1 MKTVTMYGVMGLAAL
16 VFAGSAMADQATG
29 NQNIAK
35 RPVIGQQADETANQA
50 WEGTALQTDKQ
61 PAVLQ
66 VAEQKE
72 QFRKQLNLQYA
83 SKRAYVKP
91 DAAE

>member
-1 MKTVTMYGVMGLAAL
+1 MKTVTMYGVMSLAAL
-16 VFAGSAMADQATG
+16 VFAGSALADQSIG

-35 RPVIGQQADETANQA
+35 RPGMGQPANETANQA
-50 WEGTALQTDKQ
+50 WEGTGFQSSKQ
-61 PAVLQ
+61 AGVIQ

-91 DAAE
+91 DTNE

>member
-1 MKTVTMYGVMGLAAL
+1 MKTVTMYGVMSLAAL
-16 VFAGSAMADQATG
+16 VFAGSALADQATG

-35 RPVIGQQADETANQA
+35 RPVISQPETANQA
-50 WEGTALQTDKQ
+50 WEGASLQTDKH
-61 PAVLQ
+61 PAGQQ

-91 DAAE
+91 DATE

>member
-1 MKTVTMYGVMGLAAL
+1 MKTVTMYGVMGLAAP
-16 VFAGSAMADQATG
+16 VFAGSALADQATG

-35 RPVIGQQADETANQA
+35 RPLISEPASQA
-50 WEGTALQTDKQ
+50 WEGTSLQTDKQ
-61 PAVLQ
+61 PAVQQ

-72 QFRKQLNLQYA
+72 QFRKKLNLQYA
-83 SKRAYVKP
+83 SKRSYVKP

>member
-1 MKTVTMYGVMGLAAL
+1 MKTVTMYGVMSLAAL
-16 VFAGSAMADQATG
+16 VFAGSALADQATG

-35 RPVIGQQADETANQA
+35 RPVIGQPETASQA
-50 WEGTALQTDKQ
+50 WEGTSLQTDKH
-61 PAVLQ
+61 PAVQQ
-66 VAEQKE
+66 VAEQKG

-91 DAAE
+91 DATE

>member
-1 MKTVTMYGVMGLAAL
+1 MKTVTMYGVMSLAAMM
-16 VFAGSAMADQATG
+16 FAGSALADQATG

-35 RPVIGQQADETANQA
+35 RPLISQSADASANQA
-50 WEGTALQTDKQ
+50 WEGASLKTDKQ
-61 PAVLQ
+61 PALQQ

-83 SKRAYVKP
+83 SKRSYVKP
-91 DAAE
+91 DSAD

>member
-1 MKTVTMYGVMGLAAL
+1 MKTVTMYGVMSLAAMM
-16 VFAGSAMADQATG
+16 FAGSALADQAAG

-35 RPVIGQQADETANQA
+35 RPLVGQAANQA
-50 WEGTALQTDKQ
+50 WEGASLQIDKQ
-61 PAVLQ
+61 PAAHQ

-83 SKRAYVKP
+83 SKRPYVKP
-91 DAAE
+91 DSAE